1 MIQNLRDR
9 IGQDIFDYQ
18 MLMNALKEYASPK
31 DKVTSLLKSGEIIQ
45 LRRGLYIFNQTF
57 RTKPLSRE
65 IIANML
71 YGPSYITFE
80 YALGYYGIIPERVNT
95 VTSASLGRTRSFNTP
110 LGLFTYKMVPEKV
123 FSVGVDIISSFHI
136 ATPAKA
142 IADKVAYESNLGI
155 RSVSGM
161 IEYLKNNLRADVSSV
176 DSAELDKIAETYSMT
191 KITFL
196 KEAVRR
202 IKGE

>member
-1 MIQNLRDR
+1 MLQNLRDR

-31 DKVTSLLKSGEIIQ
+31 DKITSLLKSGEIIQ

-71 YGPSYITFE
+71 YGPSYISFE

-95 VTSASLGRTRSFNTP
+95 VTSASLGRTRSFSTP
-110 LGLFTYKMVPEKV
+110 LGLFTYKMVSEKV
-123 FSVGVDIISSFHI
+123 FSVGVDIISLFHI

-155 RSVSGM
+155 RSISGM

-176 DSAELDKIAETYSMT
+176 DSAELDKIAETYDMA